1 MSVTVSV
8 PVLPWAIESVAGCR
22 LVRVGAGITV
32 KLAALVAVPARVC
45 TVREPVVA
53 VGGTTAISV
62 VGLVTVNV
70 DETPLNVTVCTLTKL
85 APVTV
90 TDVPGWPLVG
100 VKPVMVGTAGLTVT
114 WLAALPPLSIA
125 VMVVEPAA
133 TAVTEIGTLDCPAMT
148 AMAVGTGATA
158 TLALLTARV
167 PAAVGVGASAA
178 ETVPLAP
185 ARRFSGFGARKV
197 G

>member
-100 VKPVMVGTAGLTVT
+100 VKPIMVGKAGLTVT
-114 WLAALPPLSIA
+114 WLAALPPLSVA
-125 VMVVEPAA
+125 VTVVEPAA
-133 TAVTEIGTLDCPAMT
+133 TAVTVMGTVVCPAVNDT
-148 AMAVGTGATA
+148 EAGTVATA
-158 TLALLTARV
+158 GFALLTINDPAVVDAGAKVAVNVPVV
-167 PAAVGVGASAA
+167 PAA
-178 ETVPLAP
+178 
-185 ARRFSGFGARKV
+185 RFSGFGVMAV